1 MVMHDN
7 LKIVRKLLQLL
18 SIGLWKQN
26 KNMKISELVLMVLRI
41 KSCYIFKVPK
51 LKLIKCMFVTQVY
64 IENISVMHRLRFINS
79 LCVIF

>member
-18 SIGLWKQN
+18 SIGLWKEN
-26 KNMKISELVLMVLRI
+26 KNMKISELILMVLRI

-51 LKLIKCMFVTQVY
+51 LKFIKCMFVTQVY

-79 LCVIF
+79 LRVIF

>member
-18 SIGLWKQN
+18 SIGLWKEN
-26 KNMKISELVLMVLRI
+26 KNMKISELILMVLRI

-51 LKLIKCMFVTQVY
+51 LKFIKCMFVTQVY

-79 LCVIF
+79 LRVMF